1 MDIVDWHKAG
11 GALQTFRRQYFTI
24 KWTSPLHGS
33 YTLGAMKDLSR
44 TQREVL
50 GVLELCGRTH
60 AYEIKVRLR
69 EVLRHSSVYAALAR
83 AEAKGYVTAEWEDIS
98 ERPLGNGPPR
108 KYYAMTETGREALE
122 LARRYGDDDEYEL
135 APAIGSEAELA

>member
-1 MDIVDWHKAG
+1 M
-11 GALQTFRRQYFTI
+11 
-24 KWTSPLHGS
+24 HGS
-33 YTLGAMKDLSR
+33 YTLSVMKDLSR

-108 KYYAMTETGREALE
+108 KYYAMTATGREALE
-122 LARRYGDDDEYEL
+122 LARRDEEDEEFERSPRFG
-135 APAIGSEAELA
+135 AEAELA

>member
-1 MDIVDWHKAG
+1 
-11 GALQTFRRQYFTI
+11 
-24 KWTSPLHGS
+24 
-33 YTLGAMKDLSR
+33 MKDLSR

-69 EVLRHSSVYAALAR
+69 DVLRHSSVYAALAR

-98 ERPLGNGPPR
+98 ERPPGNGPPR
-108 KYYAMTETGREALE
+108 KYYAMTEAGREALE
-122 LARRYGDDDEYEL
+122 LACRDDDSEEFAL
-135 APAIGSEAELA
+135 APAMASEAELA